1 MHNPMF
7 LLLVLALA
15 GCNDPDP
22 ISARGE
28 REAPAVDQP
37 SAAMPAIVQ
46 PATEQSAAGQPAADP
61 PATDQPAAAG
71 DVATPATAAKLALDG
86 EGLRIFTVATGSS
99 RAIPF
104 GIDKAEALGML
115 EAVQGA
121 PPSDQ
126 GENIDCGATNAIWP
140 DGLTVW
146 FARDKF
152 VGWSVASA
160 VSPLSTVGGLKL
172 GSTRAEVENGASV
185 ARIAPSSLGEE
196 FTAGGVAGLLDSADA
211 DARVSNLWAGAACIA
226 R

>member
-1 MHNPMF
+1 MRHPM
-7 LLLVLALA
+7 LLVLLLALA
-15 GCNDPDP
+15 GCNPPDAD
-22 ISARGE
+22 SGRDE
-28 REAPAVDQP
+28 REPPAVARP
-37 SAAMPAIVQ
+37 PAAM
-46 PATEQSAAGQPAADP
+46 PAADP

-71 DVATPATAAKLALDG
+71 DVTAPATAAKLALDG
-86 EGLRIFTVATGSS
+86 EGLRIFIVETGSS
-99 RAIPF
+99 RLIPF
-104 GIDKAEALGML
+104 GIDQAEALGML

-126 GENIDCGATNAIWP
+126 GENIDCGATNAIWA

-160 VSPLSTVGGLKL
+160 ASPLSTVGGQDV
-172 GSTRAEVENGASV
+172 GSSRAEVENGASV

-196 FTAGGVAGLLDSADA
+196 FTAGGVAGLLDSAGA
-211 DARVSNLWAGAACIA
+211 GARVSNLWAGAACIA

>member
-1 MHNPMF
+1 MRNPM
-7 LLLVLALA
+7 LLVLLLALA
-15 GCNDPDP
+15 GCNQPDAD
-22 ISARGE
+22 SARDE
-28 REAPAVDQP
+28 RESPAVARP
-37 SAAMPAIVQ
+37 PAAM
-46 PATEQSAAGQPAADP
+46 PAADP
-61 PATDQPAAAG
+61 PATDQPAAAD
-71 DVATPATAAKLALDG
+71 DVAAPATAAKLALDG
-86 EGLRIFTVATGSS
+86 EGLRIFIVETGSS
-99 RAIPF
+99 RLIPF
-104 GIDKAEALGML
+104 GIVKAEALGVL

-126 GENIDCGATNAIWP
+126 GENIDCGATHAIWP

-160 VSPLSTVGGLKL
+160 ASPLSTVGGLEV
-172 GSTRAEVENGASV
+172 GSTRAEVESGASV

-211 DARVSNLWAGAACIA
+211 DARVSNLWAGATCIA

>member
-1 MHNPMF
+1 MRNPMLF
-7 LLLVLALA
+7 VLLLALG
-15 GCNDPDP
+15 GCNQPDADLAP
-22 ISARGE
+22 DE
-28 REAPAVDQP
+28 REPPAVARSP
-37 SAAMPAIVQ
+37 AAM
-46 PATEQSAAGQPAADP
+46 PAADP
-61 PATDQPAAAG
+61 PATDQPPAAD
-71 DVATPATAAKLALDG
+71 DVTMPATAAKLALDG
-86 EGLRIFTVATGSS
+86 EGLRIFIVETGSS
-99 RAIPF
+99 RLIPF

-121 PPSDQ
+121 PPSDR
-126 GENIDCGATNAIWP
+126 GENIECGATNAIWA

-146 FARDKF
+146 FDRARF

-160 VSPLSTVGGLKL
+160 ASPLSTVGGLKV

-211 DARVSNLWAGAACIA
+211 EARVSNLWAGVACIA